1 MLSSGQGQG
10 RKTQKMC
17 VATFLNVAGTK
28 LGFWTFAKV
37 FDEKRQVLEF
47 FVYFQSKFLSKTT
60 K

>member
-1 MLSSGQGQG
+1 MYIFYQVNTF
-10 RKTQKMC
+10 KV